1 MPSDEIK
8 AREDVKAR
16 VISIFK
22 QGNQRLSRL
31 KAESFRQGLI
41 NPADPAFQKYYSR
54 WSPQKT
60 ALMVSMLDAMVAQGY
75 QYGQIPP
82 EKLGEFT
89 NQLENSLTAQN
100 QSAAP
105 GLEENQPA
113 NLRPKRSLTVSYRNQ
128 LRENLIGQS
137 RLREAPTFAKL
148 GFGNLLFE
156 DTDLRAQIESELA
169 PLVQK
174 RVVAILA
181 GNDEPKKFT
190 NYWERYLVDPPTPEE
205 KQART
210 HLEADDF
217 WLAGLEAVPDFRHIV
232 DDYILSRLFL
242 DLYGEVGRLDNERR
256 LLQHW
261 ELKRPSQ
268 AAFAREVAAE
278 QIRFQHR
285 GVSKT
290 SEELLRTAYMGGFRQ
305 LDAHFCGQQTFKN
318 GLVSYKKLDFE
329 LPGASGDLRS
339 RFEKFN
345 YIQLGEVESAEYGTR
360 LENQALLEQVMF
372 ECKHPG
378 TKSERKFNY
387 QNFIIQ
393 YAQTLAPILAM
404 ASFKQTQKGLKGPEL
419 ISSLVDLAR
428 QEKIVAPHTEEN
440 IIPQPPTG
448 YLCFAPKEW
457 MTGHRVAPQTLEFLG
472 IPPYIHPNLR
482 VGLEQIRRE
491 LPDFARAVSQSE
503 HSKEYCTRQAL
514 LGPLQAQMV
523 RGTLLELYQ
532 AQKPGEFEQVGKA
545 HTDPTRQQEAQL
557 DGALKYIGQNQQ
569 EALNW
574 VSKHYDLKE
583 KKEVRRRVQI
593 PSEADWFGHTNW
605 FLLSD
610 HIKDMTK
617 DGLSE
622 RVIKMSGAYSVTDE
636 EQKSSIFARL
646 GRSESKSQEYLGRLL
661 VFPNPLI
668 YFEQH
673 SKTDLSTP
681 KYKAPDESCN
691 PPMLIPVQA
700 MPVGHNREYLTRI
713 NGEEKFAD
721 RAAGLDRLR
730 SFQENLDL
738 EAYTKTLTDNGF
750 DPIRADEVA
759 RRVYQTSTASRLY
772 HAMEDKQAH
781 VEITEG
787 QKKAYKMFQSYKELI
802 ESEDREF
809 LSRLSPSISNET
821 LQQASEGRTV
831 RPNKLFVC
839 SPGVWQP
846 VKSWKKFTPDEK
858 KEFLDT
864 MQAQD
869 INGSMSPVNK
879 KTKYAMTPSWL
890 KLLPLQGR
898 QVCITYDQDAAQ
910 NPNVAQSV
918 SAMAQV
924 ILDCFPDAKIS
935 YRLIE
940 PRNNVI
946 AKGADDFLVAHGNRP
961 FWDDLKVEEVAANI
975 SHPELTR
982 EPRESYIQYLID
994 LQKKS
999 RETEMLHEMSN
1010 AEA

>member
-8 AREDVKAR
+8 TKEDVKAR

-22 QGNQRLSRL
+22 QGNQRLSQL
-31 KAESFRQGLI
+31 KADSFRQGLV
-41 NPADPAFQKYYSR
+41 NPSDPAFQKYYSR

-60 ALMVSMLDAMVAQGY
+60 ALMVSMLDAMLTQGY
-75 QYGQIPP
+75 QYGQVAP
-82 EKLGEFT
+82 EQLGEFT
-89 NQLENSLTAQN
+89 SRLEASLAS
-100 QSAAP
+100 QSQPHAP
-105 GLEENQPA
+105 QPEAGQTA

-169 PLVQK
+169 PLVEK
-174 RVVAILA
+174 RVVDILS

-205 KQART
+205 NQARV

-217 WLAGLEAVPDFRHIV
+217 WLASLEAVPDFRNIV

-242 DLYGEVGRLDNERR
+242 DLYGEVGRLDSERR

-278 QIRFQHR
+278 QIKFQHR

-290 SEELLRTAYMGGFRQ
+290 SEELLRTAYMAGFRQ

-329 LPGASGDLRS
+329 LPDVGRDLRS
-339 RFEKFN
+339 RFEKLN

-378 TKSERKFNY
+378 AKSERKFNY
-387 QNFIIQ
+387 QNFVIQ

-404 ASFKQTQKGLKGPEL
+404 PSFKQAQKGLKGPEL
-419 ISSLVDLAR
+419 ISPLIDLAR
-428 QEKIVAPHTEEN
+428 QERILMPHKEEN

-472 IPPYIHPNLR
+472 IPAYIHPNLR
-482 VGLEQIRRE
+482 VALEQIRRE

-523 RGTLLELYQ
+523 RETLLELYQ
-532 AQKPGEFEQVGKA
+532 TQKPGEYEQVGKV
-545 HTDPTRQQEAQL
+545 HVDPIRQQEARL

-574 VSKHYDLKE
+574 VAKHYDLKG
-583 KKEVRRRVQI
+583 KKEVRRKVQLA
-593 PSEADWFGHTNW
+593 PEGNWFGHDDW

-610 HIKDMTK
+610 HLKDLTK

-622 RVIKMSGAYSVTDE
+622 RIIKMSGAYSVTDE
-636 EQKSSIFARL
+636 KVKSDIISRY
-646 GRSESKSQEYLGRLL
+646 GRSDRKEKEYLGRLL

-673 SKTDLSTP
+673 SKTDLTKP
-681 KYKAPDESCN
+681 KYVAPDESCN

-700 MPVGHNREYLTRI
+700 MPVDHNREYLTRI
-713 NGEEKFAD
+713 NGEEKFAQ
-721 RAAGLDRLR
+721 RASGLDRLR
-730 SFQENLDL
+730 AFQEKFDL
-738 EAYTKTLTDNGF
+738 EDYTKTLTDNGF
-750 DPIRADEVA
+750 DQARAGEVA
-759 RRVYQTSTASRLY
+759 RQVYKSSTASRLY
-772 HAMEDKQAH
+772 HAMEDGQAH

-809 LSRLSPSISNET
+809 LSRLSPGISNET
-821 LQQASEGRTV
+821 LQQAIEGRTT

-839 SPGVWQP
+839 SPGVWLP
-846 VKSWKKFTPDEK
+846 VKSWKKFTPEEK
-858 KEFLDT
+858 KEFLNT
-864 MQAQD
+864 MEAQD
-869 INGSMSPVNK
+869 ANGSMSPINK
-879 KTKYAMTPSWL
+879 KTKYAMIPSWL

-910 NPNVAQSV
+910 NPNVTQSV
-918 SAMAQV
+918 SAMAQG
-924 ILDCFPDAKIS
+924 IIDCFPDAKIF

-940 PRNNVI
+940 PRNNVA
-946 AKGADDFLVAHGNRP
+946 AKGADDFLVVHGNRP
-961 FWDDLKVEEVAANI
+961 FWDELKVEEVAANV
-975 SHPELTR
+975 SQQELTR

-994 LQKKS
+994 LQKKR
-999 RETEMLHEMSN
+999 RETEMLHEMSS
-1010 AEA
+1010 AGA